1 MTNMIDFHS
10 GQFKLHKNIIC
21 CFCSFFNIF
30 VNLTL
35 IIPIFEHEKQKG
47 DFSLDLTPL
56 YNPQLSD
63 FLRHS

>member
-1 MTNMIDFHS
+1 MKIEFVV
-10 GQFKLHKNIIC
+10 FVL
-21 CFCSFFNIF
+21 FFDIA

-35 IIPIFEHEKQKG
+35 IMPIFEHEKQKG

-63 FLRHS
+63 FFRHS